1 MLIQQNVL
9 IFKQIYATSTKVYTS
24 GEVSNFVTV
33 KEIQV

>member
-9 IFKQIYATSTKVYTS
+9 IFKQIYATSTQAYTS